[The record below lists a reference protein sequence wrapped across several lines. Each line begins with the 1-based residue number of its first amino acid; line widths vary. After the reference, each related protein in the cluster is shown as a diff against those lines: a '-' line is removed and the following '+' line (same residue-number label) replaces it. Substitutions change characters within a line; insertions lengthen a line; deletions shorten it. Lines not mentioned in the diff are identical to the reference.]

1 MTSSHDKNIKNLSQS
16 LSDDQA
22 GQTEIIVRINGVLP
36 DKRRL
41 GDQQISERCAEI
53 VQTGMETNT
62 SCSIFMRDT
71 KQNTLDSHFHILF
84 DLGDGV
90 ISSVEK
96 GLTDLG
102 MEKYLSVKGHGQ
114 PSFHS
119 TPAIGSPMLLSSP
132 SSKTENSALQS
143 RDFPLFDALLISH
156 SHEDH
161 INDLSKLI
169 LRQNSIADHAPMH
182 KIRAYCT
189 RTCKENIMKDLVSR
203 TSLTKN
209 NIEECIDFQIVTP
222 NEFFNIGPFSII
234 AFQAYHGTE
243 SLDDA
248 VIYVVNILNR
258 KIIVGWDFLSLPEAN
273 ESILWNPDLLI
284 LGTETYNQHPET
296 GMISI
301 TEAYDLVRRWNAKEC
316 YIVHYSGLK
325 DIDERSNQWFRGP
338 VKPMSS
344 AELQST
350 IDSHLKISG
359 AQGKFRIIV
368 AEEGMIWTRQGNENL
383 QPTTSDKVEPEIG
396 SSIEIESLERYV
408 LKVEND
414 DKIGKLRLVIE
425 DSINRYDMVFEN
437 PKLEKGKD
445 NNYTLYALGEKGML
459 AKGPDLV
466 SELVKDL
473 SVLKIYVTKG
483 RKTIFHD
490 DILLGKSEMNRFE
503 QYLILNFG

>member
-1 MTSSHDKNIKNLSQS
+1 
-16 LSDDQA
+16 
-22 GQTEIIVRINGVLP
+22 
-36 DKRRL
+36 
-41 GDQQISERCAEI
+41 
-53 VQTGMETNT
+53 
-62 SCSIFMRDT
+62 
-71 KQNTLDSHFHILF
+71 
-84 DLGDGV
+84 
-90 ISSVEK
+90 
-96 GLTDLG
+96 LTTD
-102 MEKYLSVKGHGQ
+102 
-114 PSFHS
+114 
-119 TPAIGSPMLLSSP
+119 
-132 SSKTENSALQS
+132 
-143 RDFPLFDALLISH
+143 
-156 SHEDH
+156 
-161 INDLSKLI
+161 
-169 LRQNSIADHAPMH
+169 
-182 KIRAYCT
+182 
-189 RTCKENIMKDLVSR
+189 
-203 TSLTKN
+203 
-209 NIEECIDFQIVTP
+209 NIEECIDFQVVTP
-222 NEFFNIGPFSII
+222 NEFFNVGPFSII
-234 AFQAYHGTE
+234 AFQAYHGIE
-243 SLDDA
+243 SSDDA
-248 VIYVVNILNR
+248 VIYVVNILDR

-316 YIVHYSGLK
+316 YLVHYSGLK

-338 VKPMSS
+338 IKPMSS

-359 AQGKFRIIV
+359 AQGKFRITV

-383 QPTTSDKVEPEIG
+383 QPTTSDRVESEIG
-396 SSIEIESLERYV
+396 SNIEIESLERYV

-414 DKIGKLRLVIE
+414 DKVGKLRLVIE

-445 NNYTLYALGEKGML
+445 NNYTLYALGETGML
-459 AKGPDLV
+459 ATGPDLV

-473 SVLKIYVTKG
+473 SVLKIYVAKG